1 MKTTLSQP
9 FIINKLS
16 INVKSALSR
25 SGKIVFEA
33 NPAQKLYI
41 VFDDHREAPAGFG
54 VKASLTKKTYVIQ
67 RRVASSDRNVSEG
80 RKPSSV
86 LKVKVGN
93 VFDFPNID
101 ETRQAARQLVQ
112 TMLATK
118 RNPNKIKRE
127 TDASELET
135 VIKIVLHEGK
145 PIHFVTTVIALFSD
159 RYLELCDLYS
169 SQALE

>member
-1 MKTTLSQP
+1 MLSLHSVALEKSFSKLTQLKNSTLFSMTTE
-9 FIINKLS
+9 KLLLVS
-16 INVKSALSR
+16 
-25 SGKIVFEA
+25 
-33 NPAQKLYI
+33 
-41 VFDDHREAPAGFG
+41 G
-54 VKASLTKKTYVIQ
+54 VKASLTKKTYIIQ

-101 ETRQAARQLVQ
+101 ETRQVTRQLVQ

-145 PIHFVTTVIALFSD
+145 PIHFATTVIALSSD

-169 SQALE
+169 SQAIE

>member
-54 VKASLTKKTYVIQ
+54 VK
-67 RRVASSDRNVSEG
+67 
-80 RKPSSV
+80 
-86 LKVKVGN
+86 
-93 VFDFPNID
+93 
-101 ETRQAARQLVQ
+101 
-112 TMLATK
+112 
-118 RNPNKIKRE
+118 
-127 TDASELET
+127 
-135 VIKIVLHEGK
+135 
-145 PIHFVTTVIALFSD
+145 
-159 RYLELCDLYS
+159 
-169 SQALE
+169 

>member
-1 MKTTLSQP
+1 MLSLHSVALEKSFSKLTQLKNSTLFSMTTE
-9 FIINKLS
+9 KLLLVS
-16 INVKSALSR
+16 
-25 SGKIVFEA
+25 
-33 NPAQKLYI
+33 
-41 VFDDHREAPAGFG
+41 G

-101 ETRQAARQLVQ
+101 ETRQVTRQLVQ

-127 TDASELET
+127 TDASKLET
-135 VIKIVLHEGK
+135 VIKFVLHEGK
-145 PIHFVTTVIALFSD
+145 PIHFATTVIALSSD

>member
-41 VFDDHREAPAGFG
+41 VFDYHREAPAGFG

-101 ETRQAARQLVQ
+101 ETRQVARQLVQ

-118 RNPNKIKRE
+118 RNPNKIKRGA
-127 TDASELET
+127 DASELKT
-135 VIKIVLHEGK
+135 GIKIVLHEGK
-145 PIHFVTTVIALFSD
+145 PIHFATTVIALSSD
-159 RYLELCDLYS
+159 RYLEMCDLYS
-169 SQALE
+169 SQALG

>member
-1 MKTTLSQP
+1 
-9 FIINKLS
+9 
-16 INVKSALSR
+16 
-25 SGKIVFEA
+25 
-33 NPAQKLYI
+33 
-41 VFDDHREAPAGFG
+41 
-54 VKASLTKKTYVIQ
+54 Q

-101 ETRQAARQLVQ
+101 ETRQVARQLVQ

-118 RNPNKIKRE
+118 RNPNKIKRGA
-127 TDASELET
+127 DASKLET

-145 PIHFVTTVIALFSD
+145 PIHFATTVIALSSD
-159 RYLELCDLYS
+159 RYLEMCDLYS
-169 SQALE
+169 SQAIE

>member
-1 MKTTLSQP
+1 MLSLHSVALEKSFSKLTQLKNSTLFSMTTE
-9 FIINKLS
+9 KLLLVS
-16 INVKSALSR
+16 
-25 SGKIVFEA
+25 
-33 NPAQKLYI
+33 
-41 VFDDHREAPAGFG
+41 G

-127 TDASELET
+127 TDASKLET

-145 PIHFVTTVIALFSD
+145 PIYFATTVIALSSD

-169 SQALE
+169 SQAIE

>member
-1 MKTTLSQP
+1 MLSLHSVALEKSFSKLTQLKNSTLFSMTTE
-9 FIINKLS
+9 KLLLVS
-16 INVKSALSR
+16 
-25 SGKIVFEA
+25 
-33 NPAQKLYI
+33 
-41 VFDDHREAPAGFG
+41 G

-101 ETRQAARQLVQ
+101 ETRQVTRQLVQ

-145 PIHFVTTVIALFSD
+145 PIHFATTVIALSSD
-159 RYLELCDLYS
+159 RYLEMCDLYS
-169 SQALE
+169 SQAIE

>member
-1 MKTTLSQP
+1 MLSLHSVALEKSFSKLTQLKNSTLFSMTTE
-9 FIINKLS
+9 KLLLVS
-16 INVKSALSR
+16 
-25 SGKIVFEA
+25 
-33 NPAQKLYI
+33 
-41 VFDDHREAPAGFG
+41 G

-101 ETRQAARQLVQ
+101 ETRQVTRQLVQ

-145 PIHFVTTVIALFSD
+145 PIHFATTVIALSSD

-169 SQALE
+169 SQAIE

>member
-1 MKTTLSQP
+1 MLSLRSVALEKSFSKLTPLKNSTLFSMTTDQL
-9 FIINKLS
+9 L
-16 INVKSALSR
+16 L
-25 SGKIVFEA
+25 
-33 NPAQKLYI
+33 
-41 VFDDHREAPAGFG
+41 GFG

-112 TMLATK
+112 TMLVTK
-118 RNPNKIKRE
+118 RNPNKIKRGE
-127 TDASELET
+127 DASKL
-135 VIKIVLHEGK
+135 KMRL
-145 PIHFVTTVIALFSD
+145 
-159 RYLELCDLYS
+159 
-169 SQALE
+169 

>member
-1 MKTTLSQP
+1 MLSLHSVALEKSFSKLTQLKNSTLFSMTTE
-9 FIINKLS
+9 KLLLVS
-16 INVKSALSR
+16 
-25 SGKIVFEA
+25 
-33 NPAQKLYI
+33 
-41 VFDDHREAPAGFG
+41 G

-101 ETRQAARQLVQ
+101 ETRQVTRQLVQ

-127 TDASELET
+127 TDASKLET
-135 VIKIVLHEGK
+135 VIKFVLHEGK
-145 PIHFVTTVIALFSD
+145 PIHFATTVIALSSD

-169 SQALE
+169 SQAIE